1 MNQLDLDVNQ
11 RGWFGLGMLFNMLVD
26 VLFGMPFDV
35 LFDVLFDL
43 GLLGLRLGVVDR
55 LQILVD
61 CARRR
66 LGSLVDKELDSGL
79 GYFNRYGI
87 NNHEIILLSKNC
99 QAPIYT
105 L

>member
-1 MNQLDLDVNQ
+1 
-11 RGWFGLGMLFNMLVD
+11 

-55 LQILVD
+55 LRSSVD

-87 NNHEIILLSKNC
+87 NIMRLSSCQNC
-99 QAPIYT
+99 QARFT
-105 L
+105 LCKEIGFNGEVG